1 MKRNLIAFACVAGFA
16 LAAPF
21 AHAQND
27 AMSKDGMGMSKDAM
41 SKGAMSGDA
50 MSKDRMGKRHD
61 HMAKGGMKAGPMSK
75 DAMKEPMSSDKMS
88 PMSN

>member
-50 MSKDRMGKRHD
+50 MSKD
-61 HMAKGGMKAGPMSK
+61 A
-75 DAMKEPMSSDKMS
+75 MSSDKMS

>member
-27 AMSKDGMGMSKDAM
+27 AMSKDGMGMSKD
-41 SKGAMSGDA
+41 AMSGDA

>member
-21 AHAQND
+21 AHAQN
-27 AMSKDGMGMSKDAM
+27 
-41 SKGAMSGDA
+41 DA